1 MAICF
6 SIVFRRLCLFC
17 VFGVLFCFGGP
28 RRSCLGS
35 GGGSLQR
42 NPALVWTRSTLSVHR
57 NRKQGKGCFF
67 WMLGFRDFWAPG
79 APVARRWRCCKAWP
93 YGFLLFV
100 STVAFLVFSVFVSAS
115 EGPGGALWEQPGPHL
130 ARKWGFCKA
139 WPYGFLLCFMCFC
152 LTRFR
157 FFSLRRSSEELSGIW
172 VILEAVDQKG
182 GVLFVCPLVGARK
195 IASRGSIGQLLDVSW
210 TLLGQSWGSLGPYC
224 RSLGQSSGFLG
235 VSWSRLGGLL
245 GCPGA
250 ISEASWA
257 VLERREAE
265 QAATPKP
272 FKQLMEHRDFSVL
285 GPCWDASWGSLGAS
299 WGALEPSWLLGSV
312 PGRVRGHLEPSWGG
326 L

>member
-139 WPYGFLLCFMCFC
+139 WPYVFLLCFMCFC

-157 FFSLRRSSEELSGIW
+157 FFFASE
-172 VILEAVDQKG
+172 V
-182 GVLFVCPLVGARK
+182 
-195 IASRGSIGQLLDVSW
+195 
-210 TLLGQSWGSLGPYC
+210 
-224 RSLGQSSGFLG
+224 
-235 VSWSRLGGLL
+235 LGGALWDQ
-245 GCPGA
+245 GGGEEEPRAAGA
-250 ISEASWA
+250 DDCVPCLSSYCEAHMFPARVSHFWRFRHSIFCLTPTRSPNPRGKSTIYRTRAVFFLIS
-257 VLERREAE
+257 LQNTCFE
-265 QAATPKP
+265 Q
-272 FKQLMEHRDFSVL
+272 
-285 GPCWDASWGSLGAS
+285 G
-299 WGALEPSWLLGSV
+299 V
-312 PGRVRGHLEPSWGG
+312 PR
-326 L
+326 